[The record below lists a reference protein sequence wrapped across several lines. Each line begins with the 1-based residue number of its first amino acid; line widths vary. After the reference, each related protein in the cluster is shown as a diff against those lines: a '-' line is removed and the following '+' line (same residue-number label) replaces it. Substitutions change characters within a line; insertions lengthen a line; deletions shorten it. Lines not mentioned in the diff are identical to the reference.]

1 MVRSKAVRAE
11 SIWAALGGVLAGYL
25 LWLVAFSIGDFLTT
39 AGMWGPIVLAVSA
52 VLALVAALW
61 GRRVRARG
69 NLTLAAFAFGLP
81 VLPVLLTVLVLAD
94 TYLSIAS
101 GLSSGICN
109 ADIVAARQSYC
120 PASMQNSISWR

>member
-1 MVRSKAVRAE
+1 
-11 SIWAALGGVLAGYL
+11 
-25 LWLVAFSIGDFLTT
+25 
-39 AGMWGPIVLAVSA
+39 MWGPVVLAVSA

-94 TYLSIAS
+94 TYL
-101 GLSSGICN
+101 
-109 ADIVAARQSYC
+109 
-120 PASMQNSISWR
+120 